1 MLGSTKK
8 DVHKDK
14 NGEIVQKL
22 ESVEV
27 VLLHCNL
34 VKMITSTHEKFYLVW
49 FRTNNLDS

>member
-49 FRTNNLDS
+49 F